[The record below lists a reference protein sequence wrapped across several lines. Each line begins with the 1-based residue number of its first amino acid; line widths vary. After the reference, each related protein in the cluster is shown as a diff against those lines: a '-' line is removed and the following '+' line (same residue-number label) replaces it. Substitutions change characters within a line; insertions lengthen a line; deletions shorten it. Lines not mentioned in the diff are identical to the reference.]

1 MAMRLWAD
9 VGSGVRKGDGS
20 EMVHQWRSQVVEGLE
35 ATTAESRTAG
45 PDSLMVTHAQLS
57 LAPLDFKLDILTAP
71 TSDLRNSSLV

>member
-45 PDSLMVTHAQLS
+45 PDSLMVTHAQL
-57 LAPLDFKLDILTAP
+57 
-71 TSDLRNSSLV
+71 